1 MSSEPFPLVQNQTYT
16 DAPRSLARSMKR
28 SLPSKVS
35 PLFSTACI
43 AQNIIKCKYGN
54 MLTWGQHTPWCK
66 SKAEITEWGKY
77 GVLWAFHL
85 LCFFFSLKFNM
96 RITFW
101 ASILIFSKSH
111 ISNLSN
117 IMEKLRAGG
126 KKTVLEK
133 WPKLQKFT
141 RCYITPGDYS
151 WPCQTSKLLKH
162 QHDSS

>member
-1 MSSEPFPLVQNQTYT
+1 
-16 DAPRSLARSMKR
+16 MKR

-96 RITFW
+96 PITFW

-133 WPKLQKFT
+133 WPKLQKCT

-151 WPCQTSKLLKH
+151 WPCQTSKLLKAPTWFKLTWNKRLT
-162 QHDSS
+162 